1 MARFTRHLLFVMGI
15 AAVTGCGAR
24 QGAGSTRGDRSV
36 ITSAQIQEG
45 GFRTA
50 LEAVEALRR
59 TWLIERPDGLR
70 TQREVQVYLDNSRL
84 GGIQALRQISTSD
97 IESIRFIDAAT
108 AINRWGVD
116 HSQGVIMVVT
126 RRP

>member
-1 MARFTRHLLFVMGI
+1 M
-15 AAVTGCGAR
+15 AAVTGCSAR
-24 QGAGSTRGDRSV
+24 QGVAGSRGDRTV

-50 LEAVEALRR
+50 LEAVESLRR
-59 TWLIERPDGLR
+59 TWLVERPDGLT

-84 GGIQALRQISTSD
+84 GGIQALRQISTND
-97 IESIRFIDAAT
+97 IESIRYIDAAT

-126 RRP
+126 RKP